1 MIQLENQAIT
11 PYSIRFL
18 AKKQAKIN
26 ALPNFADRVALAKS
40 SWKSKKRDSTAFT
53 EIVAKLE
60 TISPG
65 PIRCVY
71 CEDSRAD
78 EIEHI
83 DPKNFFPGKTFVWE
97 NYCYACGPCN
107 GPKNDQCAV
116 YRTVDNQKVNH
127 DAFVNGQPPV
137 GTSVLINPRTENPM
151 DFLKL
156 SLQEFVFRP
165 LNTDP
170 TTRSHKRALY
180 TIDILSLNERDELV
194 EQRENHFT
202 TFASLLKNYAESLGD
217 VNSATQRVNWK
228 KSIIRLPHRTVWKEI
243 QRQYTDL
250 NPDGTFVFPDLHSYF
265 TAAPEALNW

>member
-1 MIQLENQAIT
+1 MIQLENKALT
-11 PYSIRFL
+11 PYSTRFL

-40 SWKSKKRDSTAFT
+40 SWKNKSRDSVAFT
-53 EIVAKLE
+53 DIVEKLE

-83 DPKNFFPGKTFVWE
+83 DPKNFFPAKTFLWE

-127 DAFVNGQPPV
+127 DVFVNGQPPV

-151 DFLKL
+151 GFLKL

-165 LNTDP
+165 LNSDP
-170 TTRSHKRALY
+170 DSRSHERALY
-180 TIDILSLNERDELV
+180 TIDILRLNERDELV
-194 EQRENHFT
+194 EQREDFFT
-202 TFASLLKNYAESLGD
+202 TYTALLGNYA
-217 VNSATQRVNWK
+217 QRFNWRR
-228 KSIIRLPHRTVWKEI
+228 SIKRLQHRTVWKEM
-243 QRQYTDL
+243 QRQRTTL
-250 NPDGTFVFPDLHSYF
+250 NPDGTFAYPQLHALF